1 MSTQVFQIGVKPTKE
16 QLEELQIDVENSY
29 SNYSQDG
36 SNFKAP
42 SYDLSALSDSI
53 LNTNFTAP
61 TTAHQSSEGSN
72 LLQSM
77 KNSSDTVSKGLNDVA
92 KAISDSNQ
100 INARSLQSIE
110 NMGKNITQAITA
122 VTQILGMGNQLKD
135 IQNKLFNA
143 HSNIQSEKNL
153 KQIDELEFS
162 SQGHENLT
170 NSQGEK
176 IIPREANAVKNA
188 EQALEG
194 KVSNSI
200 NWNTVLDGVKQANEE
215 MNEESI
221 NLFEQLSQLH
231 QLNPE
236 SIKRI
241 DDEVKNIYGG
251 ES

>member
-1 MSTQVFQIGVKPTKE
+1 
-16 QLEELQIDVENSY
+16 
-29 SNYSQDG
+29 
-36 SNFKAP
+36 
-42 SYDLSALSDSI
+42 
-53 LNTNFTAP
+53 
-61 TTAHQSSEGSN
+61 
-72 LLQSM
+72 M